1 MHCSTPS
8 SCIQLEWNVLNN
20 NTTRTRRRGNSE
32 PAITLTPGQT
42 ILQEREQILKSEE
55 KVQNG
60 IFYVIDAVNRRVDH
74 LPKRKFLL
82 YINGKHYISSFCYLT
97 PFKKVLPEYKQEL
110 LENC

>member
-1 MHCSTPS
+1 MEFYETKIESTFLGVSTRTKKLLWEQWKIPLRIHRKNDDNYTNRNRGRRTS
-8 SCIQLEWNVLNN
+8 MEDNNNNMTTNN

-60 IFYVIDAVNRRVDH
+60 I
-74 LPKRKFLL
+74 
-82 YINGKHYISSFCYLT
+82 
-97 PFKKVLPEYKQEL
+97 
-110 LENC
+110 